1 MATATAVMN
10 AVRDNPMGFGLPGS
24 AFALA
29 QGAIQLATVNAQQ
42 APTMALGG
50 MIGGS
55 LHSAGGTPVMAEQG
69 EFIMNRQAVENIGA
83 DRLDRINQ
91 GDGTGG
97 MVINVQGN
105 VMTDEFVE
113 STLVEK
119 LRESIRRGEV
129 LS

>member
-1 MATATAVMN
+1 
-10 AVRDNPMGFGLPGS
+10 
-24 AFALA
+24 
-29 QGAIQLATVNAQQ
+29 
-42 APTMALGG
+42 
-50 MIGGS
+50 
-55 LHSAGGTPVMAEQG
+55 MAEQG

-91 GDGTGG
+91 GVGSGG